1 MTFNF
6 KKTALAITFAVA
18 TSTSFATFGKLPEGV
33 EKVTSV
39 EGITEYR
46 LDNGLQVLIFPDKTQ
61 ETITV
66 NIVYHVGSKHEN
78 YGETGMAHLLEH
90 LVFKGTPKHTDI
102 DEEFTKHGAE
112 ANGTT
117 WFDRTN
123 YYETVAA
130 NEENLN
136 WALDLEADRMINSFI
151 AKKDLDSEMTVVR
164 NELENGENSPF
175 RVLFQRLLATG
186 FDWHNY
192 GKSTIGARADLE
204 NVDITNLQAFY
215 KKHYQPDNATLIVAG
230 KVDEAELI
238 KKIEHYFGDVKKPTR
253 VIPELYTEEPIQDGE
268 RKVVVRR
275 TGDVQMV
282 GAMYKTPA
290 GADEDYAAVQV
301 LTQIMG
307 DSETGRLHNEIVK
320 NKLAAST
327 FGFPFQ
333 LAEPGAVIFM
343 AQVAKDKDL
352 APTEKAFLNTLENS
366 ATKPITKEEVERA
379 KTKLLKQIELS
390 FNNSQSVTIGLT
402 EWIGMGDW
410 RLLFL
415 NRDRLEKVTV
425 ADVQRMAN
433 EIFVNDN
440 RTLGLFIPEQKPDRA
455 DSIER
460 FAQADIDKMLEGYEG
475 REEVA
480 QGEDFDPSHDNI
492 DARTVKSE
500 LANGAKV
507 VYLPKKTRGESV
519 VVRVNFD
526 LGNLEDLRGL
536 KVIPKL
542 AGGMLDRGTEK
553 YSREELQAEFD
564 KLKANVSSYGSAT
577 SAGVSIQT
585 TKENLTAVLGLV
597 EEVLKN
603 PRFDQ
608 KELEILKQ
616 EMVVSLEQQKQ
627 QPTSQVFRQLQR
639 HLSPYDD
646 SHPYYSMDIDD
657 EIAAIKEVE
666 TSELKQFHKNF
677 MGAQDADIAL
687 VGDFAVDDVK
697 SKLDSTLGQW
707 QSVVPYERIKRET
720 KDVDAINRFVDT
732 PDKAGAAF
740 GAMMNFKMRDDH
752 KDYPALTMANEIFG
766 GSGLGSRLAKRLRQ
780 QDGLSYGAGS
790 WLNASSYDENAT
802 FGAYA
807 ICAPE
812 NLPKVEQGFKEE
824 FERVVKEGF
833 TQKELDDAR
842 KGVLQGNRINRAK
855 DNRLVGALTSNIDL
869 GRSMQWNK
877 GFEEKL
883 QKLTLEEVNAAFRNY
898 FRLEDISII
907 KAGDKNKM
915 EAAKS

>member
-1 MTFNF
+1 MKSSF
-6 KKTALAITFAVA
+6 KKTALAITLAMV
-18 TSTSFATFGKLPEGV
+18 TSTSFAKLPKGV

-90 LVFKGTPKHTDI
+90 LVFKGTPRHKDIPKELTD
-102 DEEFTKHGAE
+102 HGAE
-112 ANGTT
+112 PNGTT

-123 YYETVAA
+123 YFETFSAT
-130 NEENLN
+130 EENLN

-192 GKSTIGARADLE
+192 GKSTIGARSDLE
-204 NVDITNLQAFY
+204 NVDIANLQAFY
-215 KKHYQPDNATLIVAG
+215 RKYYQPDNATLIVAG
-230 KVDEAELI
+230 KVDEANLI
-238 KKIEHYFGDVKKPTR
+238 KKIDKYFGDIKKPTR

-307 DSETGRLHNEIVK
+307 DSETGRLHKDIVK

-327 FGFPFQ
+327 FGFAFQ
-333 LAEPGAVIFM
+333 LAEPGAMLFM

-352 APTEKAFLNTLENS
+352 VPTEKAFLNTLEN
-366 ATKPITKEEVERA
+366 TLEKPFTKEEVERA

-390 FNNSQSVTIGLT
+390 FNNSQNVTIGLT

-410 RLLFL
+410 RMLFL

-425 ADVQRMAN
+425 ADVQKVAD
-433 EIFVNDN
+433 ELLVNDN
-440 RTLGLFIPEQKPDRA
+440 RTLGLFVPEKEPDRA

-460 FAQADIDKMLEGYEG
+460 FAKSDIKKMLEGYEG
-475 REEVA
+475 REAVA

-492 DARTVKSE
+492 DSRIVNGE
-500 LANGAKV
+500 LSDGAKV

-519 VVRVNFD
+519 VVRINFD
-526 LGNLEDLRGL
+526 IGNLEDLRNL
-536 KVIPKL
+536 NVIPRI
-542 AGGMLDRGTEK
+542 AGSMLDRGTKK
-553 YSREELQAEFD
+553 YNREELKAEFD
-564 KLKANVSSYGSAT
+564 KLKANVTAYGGST
-577 SAGVSIQT
+577 NAGVTITT
-585 TKENLTAVLGLV
+585 TKENLTSVLDLV

-603 PRFDQ
+603 PSFDQ

-616 EMVVSLEQQKQ
+616 EMVVGLEQQKQ
-627 QPTSQVFRQLQR
+627 QPTSQVFRQLSR
-639 HLSPYDD
+639 HLSPYDK

-657 EIAAIKEVE
+657 EIAAIKAVKPGQ
-666 TSELKQFHKNF
+666 LKEFHKNF
-677 MGAQDADIAL
+677 MGSQDAEIAL
-687 VGDFAVDDVK
+687 VGDFATDEVK
-697 SKLDSTLGQW
+697 SKLESTIGDW
-707 QSVVPYERIKRET
+707 QSVVPYKRVKSLR
-720 KDVDAINRFVDT
+720 KDVQAINKFVDT

-740 GAMMNFKMRDDH
+740 GAMISLPMRDDH
-752 KDYPALTMANEIFG
+752 KDYPALMMANQMFG
-766 GSGLGSRLAKRLRQ
+766 GGFISSRLATRLRQ
-780 QDGLSYGAGS
+780 KDGLSYGAGS
-790 WLNASSYDENAT
+790 WFNAGSWDENAT

-812 NLPKVEQGFKEE
+812 NLSKVEQGFKEE
-824 FERVVKEGF
+824 FERVIKDGF
-833 TQKELDDAR
+833 TQKELDDAV
-842 KGVLQGNRINRAK
+842 KGVLQGNRIDRAK
-855 DNRLVGALTSNIDL
+855 DNRLVATLTNNVDL
-869 GRSMQWNK
+869 NRTMQWGK
-877 GFEEKL
+877 AYEEKL
-883 QKLTLEEVNAAFRNY
+883 KALTVDEVNNAFR
-898 FRLEDISII
+898 RHLKLEDFSII
-907 KAGDKNKM
+907 KAGDKAKM
-915 EAAKS
+915 EAGK

>member
-1 MTFNF
+1 MKFNF
-6 KKTALAITFAVA
+6 KKTALAITLAVA
-18 TSTSFATFGKLPEGV
+18 STTSFTTLAKLPEGV
-33 EKVTSV
+33 DKVTSV

-90 LVFKGTPKHTDI
+90 LVFKGTPKHKDIPKELTD
-102 DEEFTKHGAE
+102 HGAE
-112 ANGTT
+112 PNGTT

-123 YYETVAA
+123 YFETFSAT
-130 NEENLN
+130 EENLN

-164 NELENGENSPF
+164 NELENGENNPF

-204 NVDITNLQAFY
+204 NVDISNLQAFY
-215 KKHYQPDNATLIVAG
+215 RKYYQPDNATLIVAG

-238 KKIEHYFGDVKKPTR
+238 KKIDQYFGDIKKPKR

-307 DSETGRLHNEIVK
+307 DNETGRLHKEVVK

-327 FGFPFQ
+327 FGFAFQ
-333 LAEPGAVIFM
+333 LAEPGAMVFM

-352 APTEKAFLNTLENS
+352 APTEKAFLGTLENT
-366 ATKPITKEEVERA
+366 AKKPITEEEVERA
-379 KTKLLKQIELS
+379 KTKLLKQIELQ

-410 RLLFL
+410 RMLFL
-415 NRDRLEKVTV
+415 NRDRLENVT
-425 ADVQRMAN
+425 AEDVQRVAN
-433 EIFVNDN
+433 ELFVNDN
-440 RTLGLFIPEQKPDRA
+440 RTLGLFIPEKNPDRA

-460 FAQADIDKMLEGYEG
+460 FAKADIQKMLEGYEG
-475 REEVA
+475 REAVA

-492 DARTVKSE
+492 DSRISNGE

-519 VVRVNFD
+519 VVRINFD

-536 KVIPKL
+536 NVIPRL
-542 AGGMLDRGTEK
+542 AGQMLDRGTEK

-564 KLKANVSSYGSAT
+564 KLKANVSAYGGAT
-577 SAGVSIQT
+577 NSGVSITT
-585 TKENLTAVLGLV
+585 TKENLPAVLDLV

-603 PRFDQ
+603 PRFDE

-616 EMVVSLEQQKQ
+616 EMVVGLEQQKQ
-627 QPTSQVFRQLQR
+627 QPTSQVFRQLSR
-639 HLSPYDD
+639 HLSPYDE

-657 EIAAIKEVE
+657 EIAAIKAVK
-666 TSELKQFHKNF
+666 TSQLKEFHKNF
-677 MGAQDADIAL
+677 MGAQDAEIAL
-687 VGDFAVDDVK
+687 VGDFATDNVK
-697 SKLDSTLGQW
+697 SKLDSTIGEW
-707 QSVVPYERIKRET
+707 KSVIPYQRIKSMR
-720 KDVDAINRFVDT
+720 KDVEPINKFVDT

-740 GAMMNFKMRDDH
+740 GAMVNIPMRDDH
-752 KDYPALTMANEIFG
+752 KDYPALMMANQMFG
-766 GSGLGSRLAKRLRQ
+766 GGFISSRLASRLRQ
-780 QDGLSYGAGS
+780 KDGLSYGAGS
-790 WLNASSYDENAT
+790 WFNASSWDENAT

-824 FERVVKEGF
+824 FERVVKDGF
-833 TQKELDDAR
+833 TQQELDDAV
-842 KGVLQGNRINRAK
+842 KGVLQGNRIDRAK
-855 DNRLVGALTSNIDL
+855 DARLVRTLTGNVDL
-869 GRSMQWNK
+869 NRTMQWDK
-877 GFEEKL
+877 TYEEKL
-883 QKLTLEEVNAAFRNY
+883 RNLRVEEVNDAFR
-898 FRLEDISII
+898 RHIKLDDISII
-907 KAGDKNKM
+907 KAGDKAKM
-915 EAAKS
+915 EAGK

>member
-1 MTFNF
+1 MKFSF
-6 KKTALAITFAVA
+6 KKTALAITLAVA
-18 TSTSFATFGKLPEGV
+18 TSASFSTFAKLPEGV
-33 EKVTSV
+33 AKVTSV
-39 EGITEYR
+39 EGITEYK

-90 LVFKGTPKHTDI
+90 LVFKGTPKHKDIAKELTD
-102 DEEFTKHGAE
+102 HGAE
-112 ANGTT
+112 PNGTT

-123 YYETVAA
+123 YFETFSAT
-130 NEENLN
+130 EENLN

-164 NELENGENSPF
+164 NELENGENNPT

-204 NVDITNLQAFY
+204 NVDIKNLQAFY
-215 KKHYQPDNATLIVAG
+215 RKYYQPDNATLIVAG

-238 KKIEHYFGDVKKPTR
+238 KKIDKYFGEIKKPTR

-275 TGDVQMV
+275 TGDVQIV

-307 DSETGRLHNEIVK
+307 DSQTGRLHKEVVK
-320 NKLAAST
+320 KKLAASS
-327 FGFPFQ
+327 FGFAFQ

-343 AQVAKDKDL
+343 TQVAKDKDL
-352 APTEKAFLNTLENS
+352 APTEKAFLETLENT
-366 ATKPITKEEVERA
+366 AAKPITQEEVERA
-379 KTKLLKQIELS
+379 KTKLLKQTELA

-410 RLLFL
+410 RMLFL

-425 ADVQRMAN
+425 ADVQRMAD
-433 EIFVNDN
+433 ELFVNDN
-440 RTLGLFIPEQKPDRA
+440 RTLGLFKPEQAPDRA

-460 FAQADIDKMLEGYEG
+460 FAEADIKKMLEGYTG
-475 REEVA
+475 REAIAE
-480 QGEDFDPSHDNI
+480 GEDFDPSHENI
-492 DARTVKSE
+492 DARIVKSK
-500 LANGAKV
+500 LSNGAKV

-519 VVRVNFD
+519 VVRINFD
-526 LGNLEDLRGL
+526 LGNLEELRNL
-536 KVIPKL
+536 NVIPRM
-542 AGGMLDRGTEK
+542 AGSMLDRGTEK

-564 KLKANVSSYGSAT
+564 KLKANVSAYGGAT
-577 SAGVSIQT
+577 NSGVTITT
-585 TKENLTAVLGLV
+585 TKENLPAVLDLV

-603 PRFDQ
+603 PGFDE

-616 EMVVSLEQQKQ
+616 EMVVALEQQKQ
-627 QPTSQVFRQLQR
+627 QPTSQVFRQLGR
-639 HLSPYDD
+639 HLSPYDE
-646 SHPYYSMDIDD
+646 SHPFYSMDIDD
-657 EIAAIKEVE
+657 EIAAIKAVKPAQ
-666 TSELKQFHKNF
+666 LKQFHKNF

-687 VGDFAVDDVK
+687 VGDFAADVVK
-697 SKLDSTLGQW
+697 SKLDSTLGEW
-707 QSVVPYERIKRET
+707 RSMVPYQRIKQQT
-720 KDVDAINRFVDT
+720 KDVKALNKFVDT

-740 GAMMNFKMRDDH
+740 GAMLSIPMRDDH
-752 KDYPALTMANEIFG
+752 EDYPALMMANQMFG
-766 GSGLGSRLAKRLRQ
+766 GGFISSRLATRLRQ
-780 QDGLSYGAGS
+780 KDGLSYGAGS
-790 WLNASSYDENAT
+790 WFNASSWDNNAT

-812 NLPKVEQGFKEE
+812 NLDKVEQGFVEE
-824 FERVVKEGF
+824 FERVVKDGF
-833 TQKELDDAR
+833 TQKELDDAV
-842 KGVLQGNRINRAK
+842 KGVLQGNRIDRAK
-855 DNRLVGALTSNIDL
+855 DSRLVSTLTGNIDL
-869 GRSMQWNK
+869 NRDMSWGKEYEDKLRTLKAEDVNK
-877 GFEEKL
+877 
-883 QKLTLEEVNAAFRNY
+883 AFRKHIK
-898 FRLEDISII
+898 LSDISII
-907 KAGDKNKM
+907 KAGDKAKM
-915 EAAKS
+915 NAGK